1 MSGFPA
7 DLARAARALAL
18 AARSLERA
26 AAVCDLTLAQF
37 RILASIAAG
46 DERSSLLANRLA
58 VAKPT
63 ITAVVDGLV
72 ERGFV
77 VREAVAGDRR
87 SIRVALTPEG
97 LVALHAAEA
106 EMTATLERILGH
118 ARARDALVGALLD
131 LDDALALRMEARLHD
146 LRAERSTEVPT

>member
-1 MSGFPA
+1 MHVCKAERPS
-7 DLARAARALAL
+7 RAARALAL

-26 AAVCDLTLAQF
+26 AAGRDLTLAQF
-37 RILASIAAG
+37 RILAMIAAG

-77 VREAVAGDRR
+77 VREAVVGDRR
-87 SIRVALTPEG
+87 SIRVALTPAG
-97 LVALHAAEA
+97 RTALQGVED
-106 EMTATLERILGH
+106 EMTTTLDRILEH
-118 ARARDALVGALLD
+118 ARSRDALVAALLD
-131 LDDALALRMEARLHD
+131 LDDALALRMEARLRD
-146 LRAERSTEVPT
+146 ARGPEVTT

>member
-1 MSGFPA
+1 MSASPP

-26 AAVCDLTLAQF
+26 AGVCDLTLAQF

-87 SIRVALTPEG
+87 SIRVALT
-97 LVALHAAEA
+97 
-106 EMTATLERILGH
+106 TAGF
-118 ARARDALVGALLD
+118 A
-131 LDDALALRMEARLHD
+131 ALRTA
-146 LRAERSTEVPT
+146 